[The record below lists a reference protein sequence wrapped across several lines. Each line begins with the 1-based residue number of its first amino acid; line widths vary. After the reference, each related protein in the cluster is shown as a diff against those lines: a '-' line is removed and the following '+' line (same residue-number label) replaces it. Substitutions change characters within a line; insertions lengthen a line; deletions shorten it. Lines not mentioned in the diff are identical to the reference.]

1 MLMKNSGNTIN
12 FGLSDL
18 PPGGTTSVAGHTQ
31 RTDVYVT
38 AKFSDGNS
46 LHLRVWNSP
55 IGTPAV
61 KQAGCD
67 QDIRLDEGAS
77 TDRFFPQVMAS
88 PSNDLLTMTG
98 NNSVS
103 PSLQPAQRARMNVVH
118 NEGKDTA
125 VKLQRCTTTL
135 VLGVLTVGLLA
146 GCASAPTPTPAVSV
160 SREAAGSGG
169 NANRLD

>member
-1 MLMKNSGNTIN
+1 MLMKNSLNTIN

-77 TDRFFPQVMAS
+77 TDRFS
-88 PSNDLLTMTG
+88 PPGHGITVERLADDDRKQFRITFTSACAKG
-98 NNSVS
+98 
-103 PSLQPAQRARMNVVH
+103 A
-118 NEGKDTA
+118 NE
-125 VKLQRCTTTL
+125 C
-135 VLGVLTVGLLA
+135 
-146 GCASAPTPTPAVSV
+146 CS
-160 SREAAGSGG
+160 
-169 NANRLD
+169 

>member
-1 MLMKNSGNTIN
+1 MLKMNRRAITLTLGLPFAGLLAACGGPNLTDSTGSPSPAVSRNATAGILGVNVMLVNNSENIIN

-38 AKFSDGNS
+38 AKFSDDNS

-77 TDRFFPQVMAS
+77 TDRFFPPGHGITVERLADDDRKQFRITFTSA
-88 PSNDLLTMTG
+88 
-98 NNSVS
+98 
-103 PSLQPAQRARMNVVH
+103 RAKGAK
-118 NEGKDTA
+118 EF
-125 VKLQRCTTTL
+125 C
-135 VLGVLTVGLLA
+135 
-146 GCASAPTPTPAVSV
+146 S
-160 SREAAGSGG
+160 
-169 NANRLD
+169 